1 MEIINA
7 PGFGACFALVLILIA
22 IFMIVKNKKN
32 KKEESEEAV
41 SEAPAVQ
48 ARTVTP
54 LDINDEDATVACL
67 VASIDYHNEIGKDV
81 RVVSCREV

>member
-32 KKEESEEAV
+32 SKEEPEEV
-41 SEAPAVQ
+41 TKTPAVQ
-48 ARTVTP
+48 TRTVTP